1 MLVAGSC
8 STRCVG
14 SISVQGQG
22 DHFPGGHDG
31 HGDQVAALVGVGVD
45 DQSHCLLDL
54 GLVHASIR
62 SSVTRTSAANS
73 SASSEAPSRPSL
85 SEASVWMASASRPL
99 RVAVRTITTGV

>member
-14 SISVQGQG
+14 SIGVQGQG
-22 DHFPGGHDG
+22 DHFAGGHDG
-31 HGDQVAALVGVGVD
+31 HGDQVAALIGVGVD
-45 DQSHCLLDL
+45 DQPDCLLDL
-54 GLVHASIR
+54 GQAHASIC
-62 SSVTRTSAANS
+62 SSVTRTRAATS

-99 RVAVRTITTGV
+99 RVAVGTTTT